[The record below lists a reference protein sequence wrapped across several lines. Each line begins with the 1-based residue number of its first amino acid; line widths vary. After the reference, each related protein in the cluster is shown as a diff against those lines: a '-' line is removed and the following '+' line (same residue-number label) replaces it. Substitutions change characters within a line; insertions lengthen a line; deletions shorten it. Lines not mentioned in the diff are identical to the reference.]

1 MPQSCS
7 KKQTVLVVDD
17 SLLILEA
24 LSSLIGDEYD
34 VLVAM
39 NGEEAIELAVE
50 ESPDLILLDV
60 VMPERDGYEILS
72 ILKSTPCTTDIPVI
86 FLTGMGG
93 EADEIRGLRMGA
105 VDYIVKPFV
114 PEIVRARVRTHLE
127 LKRSRDLLHRLALMD
142 GLTGIANRRCFN
154 DRLGVEWARSLRT
167 QTPLSLI
174 LADIDHFKP
183 YNDFYGHPAGDS
195 CLVQVACALERE
207 SLRPSDLAAR
217 FGGEEFTLLLPETD
231 LPGAILV
238 AERIQAH
245 IGKLAIRH
253 ENSAVSPQVTLS
265 LGIASLIAVPG
276 MTADQLI
283 QEADERLY
291 EAKQQ
296 GRNQIRC
303 AAAAGNAG
311 QV

>member
-1 MPQSCS
+1 M
-7 KKQTVLVVDD
+7 QTVLVVDD

-39 NGEEAIELAVE
+39 NGAEAVELAVE
-50 ESPDLILLDV
+50 VSPDLILLDV
-60 VMPERDGYEILS
+60 VMPEQDGYEILS
-72 ILKSTPCTTDIPVI
+72 TLKSAPCTVDIPVI
-86 FLTGMGG
+86 FLTGMGS
-93 EADEIRGLRMGA
+93 EADEVRGLQMGA

-127 LKRSRDLLHRLALMD
+127 LKRSRDLLQRLALMD

-195 CLVQVACALERE
+195 CLVQVAQALERE

-231 LPGAILV
+231 LAGALLV

-245 IGKLAIRH
+245 IRKLAIRH
-253 ENSAVSPQVTLS
+253 ENSAVAPLVTLS
-265 LGIASLIAVPG
+265 LGVASLVAAPG
-276 MTADQLI
+276 MSAEQLI

-291 EAKQQ
+291 EAKQR
-296 GRNQIRC
+296 GRNQIRS
-303 AAAAGNAG
+303 ADSAGSAG
-311 QV
+311 QA

>member
-7 KKQTVLVVDD
+7 KKQTVLIVDD

-39 NGEEAIELAVE
+39 NGAEAVELAVE

-93 EADEIRGLRMGA
+93 EADEVRGLRMGA

-127 LKRSRDLLHRLALMD
+127 LKHSRDLLHRLALMD

-154 DRLGVEWARSLRT
+154 ERLGVEWARSLRT

-183 YNDFYGHPAGDS
+183 YNDFYGHPAGDN
-195 CLVQVACALERE
+195 CLVQVAQALERE

-245 IGKLAIRH
+245 IRKLAIRH

-265 LGIASLIAVPG
+265 LGIASLIAAPG
-276 MTADQLI
+276 MPADQLI
-283 QEADERLY
+283 EEADKRLY
-291 EAKQQ
+291 EAKQH

-303 AAAAGNAG
+303 ADSAGEAG
-311 QV
+311 

>member
-1 MPQSCS
+1 MPRSCS
-7 KKQTVLVVDD
+7 KMQTVLVVDD

-39 NGEEAIELAVE
+39 TGAEAIELAVE

-60 VMPERDGYEILS
+60 VMPDQDGYEILS
-72 ILKSTPCTTDIPVI
+72 ILKSAPCTTDIPVI
-86 FLTGMGG
+86 FLTGMGS
-93 EADEIRGLRMGA
+93 EADEVRGLRMGA
-105 VDYIVKPFV
+105 IDYIVKPFV

-127 LKRSRDLLHRLALMD
+127 LKRSRDLLQKLALMD

-167 QTPLSLI
+167 QTPLSLV

-195 CLVQVACALERE
+195 CLVQVAQALERE

-231 LPGAILV
+231 LPGALLV

-245 IGKLAIRH
+245 IRKLAILH
-253 ENSAVSPQVTLS
+253 ANSAVAPMVTLS
-265 LGIASLIAVPG
+265 LGVASLIAAPD
-276 MTADQLI
+276 MSADQLI

-291 EAKQQ
+291 EAKQK

-303 AAAAGNAG
+303 AAPAGNAG
-311 QV
+311 QA